1 MNHTIGL
8 DADTLFL
15 ANAIILGVM
24 ALAFTAAWRK
34 QKHECCWLSWIG
46 ANVTLA
52 VALVGYM
59 ALPLDRGGLGAA
71 LPNALL
77 VAGFGLR
84 WRAARQFARRRT
96 SWVNI
101 ALPTLV
107 TLVIFCFP
115 RLFEPRTAFVAV
127 NIILAVQ
134 SGAVAWLFF
143 SDDEKGLPSRYGLVF
158 AYAIIG
164 LSFAA
169 RVGQGVASG
178 GAMASYLPLDTMLVL
193 HLLVAVIHTC
203 ASGAFILSIG
213 YERMAKELRHAA
225 MSDPLTGLP
234 NRRSFEITA
243 RRLLAGTDGR
253 EHAFV
258 LFDIDHFKQINDR
271 FGHAA
276 GDTAL
281 ARCAEICAAT
291 LRKGDFLARV
301 GGEEF
306 AAILSNVS
314 EAEAVR
320 LAERVRTTL
329 AGSAIE
335 IEECSVSLTISAGV
349 SHCRAGTGDFEMLM
363 RCIDRGLYRAKD
375 AGRNRIIQATAP
387 AVA

>member
-8 DADTLFL
+8 DTDTLFL
-15 ANAIILGVM
+15 ANAIILAVM

-34 QKHECCWLSWIG
+34 QKNEYCWLSWIG
-46 ANVTLA
+46 ANVALA
-52 VALVGYM
+52 VALVGFM
-59 ALPLDRGGLGAA
+59 VLPLDHGGLGAA
-71 LPNALL
+71 LPNGLL
-77 VAGFGLR
+77 VVGFGLR

-96 SWVNI
+96 SWANI
-101 ALPTLV
+101 AVPTLG
-107 TLVIFCFP
+107 TLVLFCFP

-127 NIILAVQ
+127 NVILTVQ
-134 SGAVAWLFF
+134 SGAIAWLFF
-143 SDDEKGLPSRYGLVF
+143 SNDEKGLPSRYGLVF
-158 AYAIIG
+158 AYALIG

-169 RVGQGVASG
+169 RAGQGFASG
-178 GAMASYLPLDTMLVL
+178 GGMASYLPLDTMLVI

-213 YERMAKELRHAA
+213 YERIAKELLHAA

-234 NRRSFEITA
+234 NRRAFETTA

-291 LRKGDFLARV
+291 LRKSDFLARV

-306 AAILSNVS
+306 AAILSDVS
-314 EAEAVR
+314 ETEAVR

-329 AGSAIE
+329 AASVIDIE
-335 IEECSVSLTISAGV
+335 GCGVSLTISAGV
-349 SHCRAGTGDFEMLM
+349 SHCRAGGEDFETLM
-363 RCIDRGLYRAKD
+363 RSVDRGLYRAKD
-375 AGRNRIIQATAP
+375 AGRNRIIQAMAP
-387 AVA
+387 ATA